1 MPGYAPQI
9 RGQDN
14 GSRVERQIPFGV
26 RAHFYTSSAD
36 FVCALCEAIFRSRSS
51 VQGNPCAAYA
61 ANPKKESGNLKAKT
75 QALEKQCEATEQQL
89 EQEQHKLIRLQ
100 NRAKFLKGSER
111 KKRNHRLITLGAMVE
126 SIEPKVKELSPKA
139 FYFLAERIFR
149 LTSVQEFVA
158 HSVDTRVNPED
169 GD

>member
-1 MPGYAPQI
+1 MK
-9 RGQDN
+9 
-14 GSRVERQIPFGV
+14 SF
-26 RAHFYTSSAD
+26 SSQ
-36 FVCALCEAIFRSRSS
+36 CS

-126 SIEPKVKELSPKA
+126 SVEPKVKELSPKA
-139 FYFLAERIFR
+139 FYFFAEQIFR
-149 LTSVQEFVA
+149 LTSVQELVA
-158 HSVDTRVNPED
+158 YATDNYLDTED

>member
-1 MPGYAPQI
+1 M
-9 RGQDN
+9 
-14 GSRVERQIPFGV
+14 
-26 RAHFYTSSAD
+26 
-36 FVCALCEAIFRSRSS
+36 CALRGGAFPRKAFVRTAPYKGTLAPRMRLTQI
-51 VQGNPCAAYA
+51 
-61 ANPKKESGNLKAKT
+61 KKESENLKAKT
-75 QALEKQCEATEQQL
+75 KALEKQCEATERQL

-149 LTSVQEFVA
+149 LTSVQELVTFA
-158 HSVDTRVNPED
+158 TDNHLDTED

>member
-1 MPGYAPQI
+1 M
-9 RGQDN
+9 
-14 GSRVERQIPFGV
+14 
-26 RAHFYTSSAD
+26 
-36 FVCALCEAIFRSRSS
+36 CALRGGFPSKSFRSHNS

-61 ANPKKESGNLKAKT
+61 ANPKHKESGNLKTKT
-75 QALEKQCEATEQQL
+75 KALEKQCETTEQQL

-149 LTSVQEFVA
+149 LTSVQELVA
-158 HSVDTRVNPED
+158 YATDNNLDTED

>member
-1 MPGYAPQI
+1 M
-9 RGQDN
+9 RLTLN
-14 GSRVERQIPFGV
+14 S
-26 RAHFYTSSAD
+26 
-36 FVCALCEAIFRSRSS
+36 
-51 VQGNPCAAYA
+51 
-61 ANPKKESGNLKAKT
+61 KESGNLKDKSK
-75 QALEKQCEATEQQL
+75 ALEKQCEATERQL

-126 SIEPKVKELSPKA
+126 SIEPKVKDLSPKA

-149 LTSVQEFVA
+149 LTSVQELVA
-158 HSVDTRVNPED
+158 YATDNYLDTED

>member
-1 MPGYAPQI
+1 MRSA
-9 RGQDN
+9 RRLFVVK
-14 GSRVERQIPFGV
+14 SF
-26 RAHFYTSSAD
+26 SSQ
-36 FVCALCEAIFRSRSS
+36 CS
-51 VQGNPCAAYA
+51 VQGNPCATYA
-61 ANPKKESGNLKAKT
+61 ANQKKESGNLKEKT
-75 QALEKQCEATEQQL
+75 QALEKQCEATERQL

-149 LTSVQEFVA
+149 LTSVQELVA
-158 HSVDTRVNPED
+158 YATDHYLDTED